1 MLHRE
6 RNMANPASE
15 RDALSAY
22 LAAHQQLS
30 ETKIRQY
37 ELCFGAVTTIPG
49 LNGTTFLDELE
60 EMRLFRVEDLD
71 EPITRELTTQ
81 DHIAQDPKRWAL
93 LNELRRDLDI
103 LEAREA
109 LGLDE

>member
-60 EMRLFRVEDLD
+60 EICLLRVEYLD